1 MRAAPRR
8 NLRRAEERL
17 IWIKVYGR
25 LRGTRSLPR
34 KKVDETLIRI
44 EETQAALRDS
54 IERAKELAEESDRL
68 LRRHRKEVV
77 KPPNPAS

>member
-1 MRAAPRR
+1 M
-8 NLRRAEERL
+8 
-17 IWIKVYGR
+17 
-25 LRGTRSLPR
+25 
-34 KKVDETLIRI
+34 DETLIRI